1 MAGNDDFQNR
11 DTDLHG
17 NHDDVGN
24 AGRSAREAENRIRG
38 LETQS
43 RVHGDEAH
51 ALSSVQHNEFAT
63 GEGGDKGGAARN
75 RRDRDRAYRNALQA
89 LNDHI
94 AMLDRQI
101 RELNRRADAIGDY
114 LAEGDI
120 EVGEDGRLTNEAMER
135 ELAEYER
142 RTGQRVDRHNEE
154 AVRAALQAQQQ
165 HILRERDGLI
175 QERQRAQEF
184 ADRVEASGVPP
195 SVEDMRLIIPDYTD
209 NELDTGSARID
220 AASAAVVDEARGYD
234 ASERDVIAMS
244 TAAGRERYA
253 DSDTTPDESAA
264 APVPLTGLEP
274 TSGTVVAG
282 AIPANG
288 EAADNSGDGPVGPIS
303 LDGLG
308 DEGAGLSASRP
319 DTVTVASQIDDTR
332 LSPIDL
338 TGLFAEMAAGEDAG
352 ESPDTTAETTLAADT
367 TTPPVHPVV

>member
-1 MAGNDDFQNR
+1 MAENGDFQNDR
-11 DTDLHG
+11 TDVHG
-17 NHDDVGN
+17 NHAEVGN
-24 AGRSAREAENRIRG
+24 AERTAREFGDRIRG

-51 ALSSVQHNEFAT
+51 ALGGAQHNEFAT

-101 RELNRRADAIGDY
+101 RELERRADAIGDY

-209 NELDTGSARID
+209 NELDTGTEGLD
-220 AASAAVVDEARGYD
+220 AAAAAVVDEARGYD
-234 ASERDVIAMS
+234 AAERGELAIMADALYGSENAPEAPS
-244 TAAGRERYA
+244 A
-253 DSDTTPDESAA
+253 D
-264 APVPLTGLEP
+264 APEPLPLAGLEP
-274 TSGTVVAG
+274 TSGTVVAD
-282 AIPANG
+282 AMPAAG
-288 EAADNSGDGPVGPIS
+288 EVADNSGDGPVGPIS

-308 DEGAGLSASRP
+308 DQGAGPSVSRP
-319 DTVTVASQIDDTR
+319 DTLTVASQIDDTR

-338 TGLFAEMAAGEDAG
+338 TGLFTEMAAGEEAG
-352 ESPDTTAETTLAADT
+352 ESPDAAAETTLAADT
-367 TTPPVHPVV
+367 TTPSVQPVV

>member
-1 MAGNDDFQNR
+1 MAGSEDFQNR

-17 NHDDVGN
+17 NNAEVGN
-24 AGRSAREAENRIRG
+24 VERTARQSENRVRG
-38 LETQS
+38 LETLS
-43 RVHGDEAH
+43 RVHGDEAD

-63 GEGGDKGGAARN
+63 GEGGDKGDAARN

-101 RELNRRADAIGDY
+101 RELNRRADAISDY

-195 SVEDMRLIIPDYTD
+195 SVDDMRLIIPDYTD
-209 NELDTGSARID
+209 NELDTGTEGLD
-220 AASAAVVDEARGYD
+220 PAAAAVVDEARGYNED
-234 ASERDVIAMS
+234 ER
-244 TAAGRERYA
+244 TELA
-253 DSDTTPDESAA
+253 DSSHDLFGISGEASAPEA
-264 APVPLTGLEP
+264 QPQGPLPLAGLEP
-274 TSGTVVAG
+274 TSGTAVA
-282 AIPANG
+282 
-288 EAADNSGDGPVGPIS
+288 DTSGDGPVGPIS

-308 DEGAGLSASRP
+308 AGSEISAAAGSAPSSREP
-319 DTVTVASQIDDTR
+319 ITVAAQIDDTS

-338 TGLFAEMAAGEDAG
+338 TGLFAEMAAGEDTGTGPEETPDNTMTADAG
-352 ESPDTTAETTLAADT
+352 SAPAS
-367 TTPPVHPVV
+367 PVV